1 MRTAVTGEK
10 RDYQISSENLK
21 CSGSTA
27 NAQYRPRGDAGY
39 QDREEFRDRE
49 RARFFDRV
57 RADLDRAEAT
67 SVPFTDDRARIV
79 RAREEVNAVQRKLE
93 AGIYDR
99 RELDDAIISVQ
110 RVVDRNH
117 MLSNRDRDDLAGDL
131 NHMRDFRSRIED
143 RR

>member
-1 MRTAVTGEK
+1 MRYIINAVAV
-10 RDYQISSENLK
+10 
-21 CSGSTA
+21 SGLLLFGLPA

-67 SVPFTDDRARIV
+67 SVPFTDDRTRIV

-99 RELDDAIISVQ
+99 RELDDAIIAVQ

-131 NHMRDFRSRIED
+131 THTRDFRSRIED

>member
-1 MRTAVTGEK
+1 MRYIMNAVA
-10 RDYQISSENLK
+10 L
-21 CSGSTA
+21 SGLLLFGLTA

-67 SVPFTDDRARIV
+67 SLPFTDDRTRIV

-99 RELDDAIISVQ
+99 RELDDAIIAVQ

-117 MLSNRDRDDLAGDL
+117 MLSNRDRDDLAADL